1 MYWDIIKVEPESNLS
16 LSVSF
21 KDGTTGKVLFEETH
35 LTGVFSL
42 LRDPEYFRLVSLDNG
57 VVIWPDDIDLAPDAM
72 YREIKKYGEWV
83 LK

>member
-1 MYWDIIKVEPESNLS
+1 MYWDVINVVPESDLS
-16 LSVSF
+16 LRVSF

-42 LRDPEYFRLVSLDNG
+42 LRDPAYFRLVSIDNG

-72 YREIKKYGEWV
+72 YREIKRGGKWI

>member
-1 MYWDIIKVEPESNLS
+1 MYWDVINVVPESDLS

-42 LRDPEYFRLVSLDNG
+42 LRDQFNNRKSNLV
-57 VVIWPDDIDLAPDAM
+57 PHTTHPP
-72 YREIKKYGEWV
+72 
-83 LK
+83 

>member
-1 MYWDIIKVEPESNLS
+1 MYWDVIEVAPESDFS

-42 LRDPEYFRLVSLDNG
+42 LRDPVYFRLVSLDNG
-57 VVIWPDDIDLAPDAM
+57 VVIWPGDIDLAPDAM
-72 YREIKKYGEWV
+72 YREIKKYGKWV